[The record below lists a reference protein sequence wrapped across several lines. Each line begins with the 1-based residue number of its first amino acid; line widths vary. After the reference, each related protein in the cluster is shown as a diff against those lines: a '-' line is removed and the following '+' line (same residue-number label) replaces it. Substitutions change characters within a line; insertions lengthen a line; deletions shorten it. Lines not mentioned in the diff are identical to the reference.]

1 MPTVVSSPASAGLL
15 RLKVVASDVSE
26 PAVAALVGR
35 DDVDS
40 DEIDCAG
47 RSDRWDAAARDRVR
61 CEIRSAR
68 GIELT
73 GKMPKYDLVASSP
86 AVICGFSWKERKSQK
101 SSSAKGKGGRLSPSN
116 VEATKRLG
124 RE

>member
-15 RLKVVASDVSE
+15 RLKVVASDGAE
-26 PAVAALVGR
+26 PAVEALAGR
-35 DDVDS
+35 DDVAGDG
-40 DEIDCAG
+40 IDCAG

-68 GIELT
+68 EIELT
-73 GKMPKYDLVASSP
+73 GKMYYLVASSP
-86 AVICGFSWKERKSQK
+86 AVICGFSWKARKSQK
-101 SSSAKGKGGRLSPSN
+101 SSSAEGVGGRLWPSN
-116 VEATKRLG
+116 MEATKRLG

>member
-15 RLKVVASDVSE
+15 RLKVVASDGAE
-26 PAVAALVGR
+26 PAVEALAGR
-35 DDVDS
+35 DDVDG
-40 DEIDCAG
+40 DGIDCVG
-47 RSDRWDAAARDRVR
+47 RSDRRDAGARDRVR

-73 GKMPKYDLVASSP
+73 GKMSKYVSVASSP

-101 SSSAKGKGGRLSPSN
+101 SSSAKGMGARLSHSCM
-116 VEATKRLG
+116 EATKRSG
-124 RE
+124 CE